1 MWTKTTTRP
10 NSHTAKDKPTGS
22 PHTAPPNKPNE
33 HDPKG
38 RARLAYV
45 DDGGG
50 GGIIP
55 HTAFC
60 VSMNKTYKDHSFYV
74 EGNCKYLPII
84 FLPFLLLA
92 LSNFPKLRI

>member
-38 RARLAYV
+38 RARLALCH
-45 DDGGG
+45 
-50 GGIIP
+50 IP
-55 HTAFC
+55 KMA
-60 VSMNKTYKDHSFYV
+60 TY
-74 EGNCKYLPII
+74 I
-84 FLPFLLLA
+84 
-92 LSNFPKLRI
+92 LRSI

>member
-10 NSHTAKDKPTGS
+10 NSHTAKDKPTAAHIP
-22 PHTAPPNKPNE
+22 PHPISQTSTTQKVVLVW
-33 HDPKG
+33 
-38 RARLAYV
+38 RYV

-60 VSMNKTYKDHSFYV
+60 VSMNKTYKDKPEH
-74 EGNCKYLPII
+74 
-84 FLPFLLLA
+84 
-92 LSNFPKLRI
+92 